1 MKGFLIAVLSILCI
15 PISVTAHDEG
25 YDARKAK
32 FTQHYHDSLFKV
44 AEKGEYSVEVVH
56 KEKSFKVGTNS
67 IDVIIHDKRDRDVTG
82 ATIEV
87 VPWMADDGHGVDA
100 KTVVTEKGGGLYRV
114 DNVLLPAEGL
124 WQLKVT
130 VKKGGTEDRAVF
142 EVALG
147 AGDKKHEHGA
157 PVTRPV
163 KLDVSTTQMSKSKSF
178 RITYETA
185 QSVPLN
191 TIHTW
196 KLRVERTDG
205 SAVTG
210 AEVLTDGT
218 MPEHGHGLPTKPRMT
233 QELGS
238 GVYLIEGMKFNM
250 PGWWTVTFT
259 VIAGGQRD
267 SATFNIDLK

>member
-1 MKGFLIAVLSILCI
+1 MKRFLIAFLAILYI
-15 PISVTAHDEG
+15 PVSLAAHDEG
-25 YDARKAK
+25 HDARKSK
-32 FTQHYHDSLFKV
+32 FTQHYRDSLFRV

-56 KEKSFKVGTNS
+56 REKSFKVGANS
-67 IDVIIHDKRDRDVTG
+67 IDVIIHDRRDRDVTG

-87 VPWMADDGHGVDA
+87 VPWKVDQGRAADA
-100 KTVVTEKGGGLYRV
+100 KPVVTEKGGGLYRV

-142 EVALG
+142 DITLG
-147 AGDKKHEHGA
+147 TGQKEHRHDA
-157 PVTRPV
+157 PVKRPE
-163 KLDVSTTQMSKSKSF
+163 KLDVSTMQTSADKAF

-185 QSVPLN
+185 QAVPLN

-210 AEVLTDGT
+210 AEVLVDGT

-233 QELGS
+233 QELGN

-250 PGWWTVTFT
+250 PGWWTVTVT